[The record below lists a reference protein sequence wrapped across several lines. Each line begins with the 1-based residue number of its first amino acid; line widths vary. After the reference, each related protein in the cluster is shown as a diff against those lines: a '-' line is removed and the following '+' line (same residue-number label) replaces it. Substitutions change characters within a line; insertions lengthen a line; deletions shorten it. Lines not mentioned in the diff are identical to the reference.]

1 MSRRAAQKLTKRFI
15 DDIEPGKKGG
25 TWYGDADLPGLYLVS
40 YPTGA
45 KVFIVRFLAARRRR
59 AVVVGRYGVLTLEKA
74 RQKAKLLLSD
84 ATMGGDPA
92 TARDRARKTPT
103 FAAWAD
109 TYLSRVRL
117 EKKSPRDDEKFL
129 GEKSE
134 KAKALRSRWGTKP
147 LDTITPEDVAAFRD
161 GLRREKRKKVDDAP
175 APASAPAG
183 PKGPPPTTANRWLA
197 SVRSCFAAAVRAG
210 HIVSNPARS
219 LPPFRE
225 NPPRA
230 RVLTPDEM
238 ERLLRALA
246 RESDP
251 HVRAAFRLLVET
263 GARLSEVLGAR
274 WADID
279 FEGRLWRIPSP
290 KAGRPQVLP
299 LGDRTVEMLRK
310 LPRVGDFIIP
320 ALKRSPK
327 ASDEKGKA
335 RLQRPRA
342 DLKGP
347 WERLRAAAELEDVR
361 IHDLRRSFGL
371 EIARKAGLHIASK
384 LLRHSSV
391 KVTEQV
397 YAPLGIDELREAIE
411 RRADVLPFPE
421 QKKSAG

>member
-59 AVVVGRYGVLTLEKA
+59 AVVVGRYGVLTLERA
-74 RQKAKLLLSD
+74 RQRAKMLLSD
-84 ATMGGDPA
+84 ATLGGDPA
-92 TARDRARKTPT
+92 SARDRARKTPT

-134 KAKALRSRWGTKP
+134 KAKALRARWGTKP

-161 GLRREKRKKVDDAP
+161 SLRREKRKRADGGAE
-175 APASAPAG
+175 SAPTG

-219 LPPFRE
+219 LAHFRE

-230 RVLTPDEM
+230 RVLTTDEM

-251 HVRAAFRLLVET
+251 HIRAAFQLLIET

-279 FEGRLWRIPSP
+279 FEGGLWRIPSP
-290 KAGRPQVLP
+290 KAGRPQVFP
-299 LGDRTVEMLRK
+299 LGERTAEMLRK

-320 ALKRSPK
+320 PTKRPPK
-327 ASDEKGKA
+327 PGEGTE
-335 RLQRPRA
+335 RERVQRPRP

-347 WERLRAAAELEDVR
+347 WDRLRAAAQLEDVR
-361 IHDLRRSFGL
+361 IHDIRRSFGL
-371 EIARKAGLHIASK
+371 EIARKAGLHVASK

-397 YAPLGIDELREAIE
+397 YAPLGIDELRDAVEK
-411 RRADVLPFPE
+411 RADVLPFPD
-421 QKKSAG
+421 QKRNAG

>member
-15 DDIEPGKKGG
+15 DGIEPGKKGG

-40 YPTGA
+40 YPTGT
-45 KVFIVRFLAARRRR
+45 KVFIVRVLAARRRR
-59 AVVVGRYGVLTLEKA
+59 VVIVGKYGVLTLEKA
-74 RQKAKLLLSD
+74 RQKAKEHLSA
-84 ATMGGDPA
+84 ATLGGDPA

-103 FAAWAD
+103 FAGWAD

-134 KAKALRSRWGTKP
+134 KAKALRARWGTKP

-161 GLRREKRKKVDDAP
+161 SLKKT
-175 APASAPAG
+175 
-183 PKGPPPTTANRWLA
+183 PTGANRWLA

-210 HIVSNPARS
+210 YLASNPARS
-219 LPPFRE
+219 LPHYRE

-230 RVLTPDEM
+230 RVLSADEM

-246 RESDP
+246 RERDP
-251 HVRAAFRLLVET
+251 HVQAAFRLLIET
-263 GARLSEVLGAR
+263 GARLSEVLKAR

-279 FEGRLWRIPSP
+279 FESGLWRIPSP
-290 KAGRPQVLP
+290 KAGHPQVLP
-299 LGDRTVEMLRK
+299 LGTRTAEMLRK
-310 LPRVGDFIIP
+310 LARVGPFVIP
-320 ALKRSPK
+320 PTRRPAKPAEK
-327 ASDEKGKA
+327 AGQEDAE
-335 RLQRPRA
+335 RPRA

-347 WERLRAAAELEDVR
+347 WERLRAAARLEDVR
-361 IHDLRRSFGL
+361 IHDIRRSFGL
-371 EIARKAGLHIASK
+371 EVAKSAGLHVASK

-397 YAPLGIDELREAIE
+397 YAPLGIEDLRAAVEK
-411 RRADVLPFPE
+411 RADVLPFPD
-421 QKKSAG
+421 QKRNAG